1 MGKGRLTKRSC
12 VLIGCIAVLCV
23 LIVCCI
29 CWNRNRTARSG
40 REEVEQSDGKEAGE
54 AGSGKNK
61 ETEKGASEDPQDQK
75 VELPDDVFEET
86 HGDGNGSAGSGT
98 GDNGSGSKGNGSAG
112 NGGNTGDSS
121 LNGSES
127 SDRTIILPEVPI
139 P

>member
-23 LIVCCI
+23 FIVCCI
-29 CWNRNRTARSG
+29 CWNRNRTDRSG
-40 REEVEQSDGKEAGE
+40 REEVEQSDGKGAGE
-54 AGSGKNK
+54 DGSDKNK
-61 ETEKGASEDPQDQK
+61 DTEKGASKDPQDQK

-86 HGDGNGSAGSGT
+86 HGDNNGSAGSGT
-98 GDNGSGSKGNGSAG
+98 GGNGSGSNGSG
-112 NGGNTGDSS
+112 SNGGNSDDSS
-121 LNGSES
+121 SNGSES